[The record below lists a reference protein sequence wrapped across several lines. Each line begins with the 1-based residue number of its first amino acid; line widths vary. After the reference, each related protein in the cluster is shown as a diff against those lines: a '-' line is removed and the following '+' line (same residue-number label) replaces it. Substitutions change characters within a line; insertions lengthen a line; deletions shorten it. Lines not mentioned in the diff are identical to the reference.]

1 MIPLRDSTPSR
12 SFPIVTVLIIMLNLY
27 IFYQEILMGPY
38 LDLFISYYGMIPA
51 DFRPFNLL
59 SSIFLHGGW
68 MHVIGNMWVLW
79 LFGDNV
85 EDHMGHFKF
94 LIFYLLMGGIAGT
107 THYLMNP
114 VSTSPV
120 VGASG
125 AVAGV
130 MGAYFLMFR
139 QARVFTYIPPIFLVT
154 IPAWVYLGF
163 WALSQ
168 LYGGAGSLAGAS
180 SNIAFWAH
188 IGGFIGGMILYKLFL
203 NRNYEESYE

>member
-85 EDHMGHFKF
+85 EDHMVHFKF

-130 MGAYFLMFR
+130 MGAYFLIFR

-168 LYGGAGSLAGAS
+168 LYGGAGSLAGAT

-203 NRNYEESYE
+203 DRNYEESYE

>member
-130 MGAYFLMFR
+130 MGAYFLIFR

-168 LYGGAGSLAGAS
+168 LYGGAGSLAGAT

-203 NRNYEESYE
+203 DRNYEESYE

>member
-12 SFPIVTVLIIMLNLY
+12 FFPIVTVLIIMLNLY

-130 MGAYFLMFR
+130 MGAYFLIFR

-168 LYGGAGSLAGAS
+168 LYGGAGSLAGAT

-203 NRNYEESYE
+203 DRNYEESYE

>member
-12 SFPIVTVLIIMLNLY
+12 TFPFVTVLIILLNFY
-27 IFYQEILMGPY
+27 IFYQEILLGSS
-38 LDLFISYYGMIPA
+38 LEGFINLYGMIPA
-51 DFRPFNLL
+51 DFRPFNLF
-59 SSIFLHGGW
+59 SSMFLHGGW

-94 LIFYLLMGGIAGT
+94 LIFYLLMGCIAGT
-107 THYLMNP
+107 THYLVNP
-114 VSTSPV
+114 ASTVPV

-125 AVAGV
+125 AVAGI

-168 LYGGAGSLAGAS
+168 VYGGAGSLAGANS

-188 IGGFIGGMILYKLFL
+188 IGGFAAGMILYRFFE
-203 NRNYEESYE
+203 NRNYELE

>member
-1 MIPLRDSTPSR
+1 
-12 SFPIVTVLIIMLNLY
+12 MLNLY

-168 LYGGAGSLAGAS
+168 LYGGAGSLAGAT

-203 NRNYEESYE
+203 DRNYEESYE

>member
-168 LYGGAGSLAGAS
+168 LYGGAGSLAGAT

-203 NRNYEESYE
+203 DRNYEESYE